1 MKNSLSKKNI
11 YLKNISEYLVL
22 WAVGGCIYYG
32 IEVLFRGFSHISMF
46 MLGGLCMQFFTWQG
60 RLTEWQ
66 DALAKTD
73 YTLYDLCCEYG
84 IYHWN
89 YRKQMVSPGS
99 LGLFGYAIAVMGA
112 DLSSLL
118 RLFFLFYVLW
128 VSFCPD
134 ICSIGSIENQYHITA
149 FGSVTSSVLIF
160 DKHVAGSD
168 N

>member
-66 DALAKTD
+66 DALPRQITR
-73 YTLYDLCCEYG
+73 CCSYG
-84 IYHWN
+84 G
-89 YRKQMVSPGS
+89 RFVFP
-99 LGLFGYAIAVMGA
+99 
-112 DLSSLL
+112 L

>member
-66 DALAKTD
+66 DALPRQITRC
-73 YTLYDLCCEYG
+73 TIFVVSG

-112 DLSSLL
+112 DLSSLCAY
-118 RLFFLFYVLW
+118 FFFFMYYGYPSVRISAPLVL
-128 VSFCPD
+128 
-134 ICSIGSIENQYHITA
+134 
-149 FGSVTSSVLIF
+149 
-160 DKHVAGSD
+160 
-168 N
+168 

>member
-66 DALAKTD
+66 DALPRQITRC
-73 YTLYDLCCEYG
+73 TICCEYG

-112 DLSSLL
+112 DLSSLCAY
-118 RLFFLFYVLW
+118 FFFFMYYGYPSVRISASLVL
-128 VSFCPD
+128 
-134 ICSIGSIENQYHITA
+134 
-149 FGSVTSSVLIF
+149 
-160 DKHVAGSD
+160 
-168 N
+168 

>member
-1 MKNSLSKKNI
+1 MKNSLSKKNL

-32 IEVLFRGFSHISMF
+32 IEVVFRGFSHISMF

-60 RLTEWQ
+60 RLTGCS
-66 DALAKTD
+66 AKTD

-99 LGLFGYAIAVMGA
+99 LGLFGYAIAIMRA
-112 DLSSLL
+112 DLSSICTY
-118 RLFFLFYVLW
+118 FFFFMYYRNHFVRISAPLVL
-128 VSFCPD
+128 
-134 ICSIGSIENQYHITA
+134 
-149 FGSVTSSVLIF
+149 
-160 DKHVAGSD
+160 
-168 N
+168 

>member
-11 YLKNISEYLVL
+11 YLKNVSEYLVL

-66 DALAKTD
+66 DALPRQITRCTIFVVSMEFITGIIVNKWYHLAVWD
-73 YTLYDLCCEYG
+73 YSDMPLQLWGQICLPFAL
-84 IYHWN
+84 IF
-89 YRKQMVSPGS
+89 S
-99 LGLFGYAIAVMGA
+99 L
-112 DLSSLL
+112 
-118 RLFFLFYVLW
+118 LW

-134 ICSIGSIENQYHITA
+134 ICFIGSIENQCHITA

>member
-66 DALAKTD
+66 DALPRQITRCTIFVVSMEFITGIIVNKWYHLAVWD
-73 YTLYDLCCEYG
+73 YSDMPLQLWGQICL
-84 IYHWN
+84 
-89 YRKQMVSPGS
+89 P
-99 LGLFGYAIAVMGA
+99 
-112 DLSSLL
+112 L

-134 ICSIGSIENQYHITA
+134 ICSIGSIKNQCHITA
-149 FGSVTSSVLIF
+149 FGSITSSVLIF

>member
-66 DALAKTD
+66 DALPRQITRCTIFVVSMEFITGIIVNKWYHLAVWD
-73 YTLYDLCCEYG
+73 FRICHCSYG
-84 IYHWN
+84 G
-89 YRKQMVSPGS
+89 RFVFP
-99 LGLFGYAIAVMGA
+99 
-112 DLSSLL
+112 L

>member
-32 IEVLFRGFSHISMF
+32 IEGTADRMAGCS
-46 MLGGLCMQFFTWQG
+46 
-60 RLTEWQ
+60 
-66 DALAKTD
+66 AKTD

-112 DLSSLL
+112 DLSSLCAY
-118 RLFFLFYVLW
+118 FFFFMYYGYPSVWISASLVL
-128 VSFCPD
+128 
-134 ICSIGSIENQYHITA
+134 
-149 FGSVTSSVLIF
+149 
-160 DKHVAGSD
+160 
-168 N
+168 

>member
-66 DALAKTD
+66 DALPRQITRCTIFVVSMEFITGIIVNKWYHLAVWD
-73 YTLYDLCCEYG
+73 YSDMPLQLWGQICLPFAL
-84 IYHWN
+84 IF
-89 YRKQMVSPGS
+89 S
-99 LGLFGYAIAVMGA
+99 
-112 DLSSLL
+112 
-118 RLFFLFYVLW
+118 FYVLW

-134 ICSIGSIENQYHITA
+134 ICFIGSIENQCHITA

>member
-66 DALAKTD
+66 DALPRQITRCTIFVVSMEFITGIIVNKWYHLAVWD
-73 YTLYDLCCEYG
+73 YSDMPL
-84 IYHWN
+84 
-89 YRKQMVSPGS
+89 Q
-99 LGLFGYAIAVMGA
+99 
-112 DLSSLL
+112 
-118 RLFFLFYVLW
+118 LW
-128 VSFCPD
+128 GQRWVPF
-134 ICSIGSIENQYHITA
+134 A
-149 FGSVTSSVLIF
+149 LIF
-160 DKHVAGSD
+160 SFLCTMGILLSGYLLHWFYREPMPHYRIW
-168 N
+168 

>member
-32 IEVLFRGFSHISMF
+32 IEVLFRGFSHIRMAGCS
-46 MLGGLCMQFFTWQG
+46 
-60 RLTEWQ
+60 
-66 DALAKTD
+66 AKTD

-112 DLSSLL
+112 DLPSLCAY
-118 RLFFLFYVLW
+118 FFFFMYYGYPSVRISAPLVL
-128 VSFCPD
+128 
-134 ICSIGSIENQYHITA
+134 
-149 FGSVTSSVLIF
+149 
-160 DKHVAGSD
+160 
-168 N
+168 

>member
-66 DALAKTD
+66 DALPRQITRCTIFVVSMEFITGIIVNKWYHLAVWD
-73 YTLYDLCCEYG
+73 YSDMPLQLWGQICLPFAL
-84 IYHWN
+84 IF
-89 YRKQMVSPGS
+89 S
-99 LGLFGYAIAVMGA
+99 
-112 DLSSLL
+112 
-118 RLFFLFYVLW
+118 FYVLW

-134 ICSIGSIENQYHITA
+134 ICFIGSIENQCHITA
-149 FGSVTSSVLIF
+149 FGSVTSSLLIF

>member
-66 DALAKTD
+66 DALPRQITRCTIFVVSMEFITGIIVNKWYHLAVWD
-73 YTLYDLCCEYG
+73 YSDMPLQLWGQICLPFALIFSFLCTMG
-84 IYHWN
+84 I
-89 YRKQMVSPGS
+89 
-99 LGLFGYAIAVMGA
+99 L
-112 DLSSLL
+112 
-118 RLFFLFYVLW
+118 
-128 VSFCPD
+128 CPD